1 MKKRK
6 LFQPICFFCFMC
18 KYYKDKIHYC
28 SALGKYVNIDDKN
41 LVFVEGYTHSSVEG
55 YEELRVGKFRT
66 WMFDTRNE
74 MKYWLKN
81 IVKIRESDKKTWFE
95 KDPLTGDVLIQSLY
109 ERKKYGVTTA
119 RAKARKKLEEEK
131 SPTTEELSA

>member
-1 MKKRK
+1 M
-6 LFQPICFFCFMC
+6 
-18 KYYKDKIHYC
+18 
-28 SALGKYVNIDDKN
+28 
-41 LVFVEGYTHSSVEG
+41 EGYTHSSVEG